1 MTRKQSKKAA
11 NSRLQQRRFKL
22 TIEGQPMLVEYT
34 PNWRQGR
41 GQFVFRSPHKPVRCI
56 PLSEYGYY
64 HHFADMDVIEAKGS
78 PEEYA
83 RVAALEF
90 IRRVVNYTEATLETI
105 SAKKLAGLRKHFD
118 LYDACKWH
126 DPEKRDAYVALTQDS
141 EFRSAVEVGHAVRV
155 VAVLDDDVVQDG

>member
-1 MTRKQSKKAA
+1 
-11 NSRLQQRRFKL
+11 
-22 TIEGQPMLVEYT
+22 
-34 PNWRQGR
+34 
-41 GQFVFRSPHKPVRCI
+41 
-56 PLSEYGYY
+56 
-64 HHFADMDVIEAKGS
+64 MDVIEAKDS

-83 RVAALEF
+83 RIAALEF

-126 DPEKRDAYVALTQDS
+126 DPEKRDAYIALTQDS